1 MVPRAMR
8 DALNP
13 ILPAARWTPEAS
25 SLLAHALV
33 EQAGELR
40 RWLYDTPS
48 GGVSPRRVDW
58 VADEIDRLESAA
70 RIIAGERP

>member
-1 MVPRAMR
+1 MR

-13 ILPAARWTPEAS
+13 ILPADRWTEDAS
-25 SLLAHALV
+25 TLLAHALV

-40 RWLYDTPS
+40 HAFGKPGMARD
-48 GGVSPRRVDW
+48 RAHW

-70 RIIAGERP
+70 RILLGTKP